1 MIRKLIIIVPS
12 LVILI
17 LTASASFLLSDKII
31 SRIKASL
38 IYGPQAVSYVLRKTN
53 EPDWA
58 VQCLLSPANNTLWG
72 IHHIIIRYDAGH
84 SGAFASDKQDP
95 YKDHFLVSKTD
106 RENENNPLYNLIKDR
121 IEKVAKGTGDIS
133 NIHSIRFYS
142 FEKAR
147 QVSKNKL
154 LERDNPD
161 TIHIKIYSYRDT
173 EVINSNKITLE
184 FLFYRPRN
192 FSSPLLQKSAPLPL
206 DLNDSD
212 EVNKDKIMKT
222 IDAQL
227 SRINFTTCSNKVY
240 LGMMNCF

>member
-1 MIRKLIIIVPS
+1 MMRKFIIIVPS

-17 LTASASFLLSDKII
+17 LSASASFLLSDKII

-38 IYGPQAVSYVLRKTN
+38 IYGPQAVSYVLQKTN

-58 VQCLLSPANNTLWG
+58 IQCLLNPANNTLWG
-72 IHHIIIRYDAGH
+72 IHHIVIRYDAGH
-84 SGAFASDKQDP
+84 SGAFASEKKDP

-106 RENENNPLYNLIKDR
+106 RENESNPLYNLIKDR
-121 IEKVAKGTGDIS
+121 IEKVTKGTGDIPS
-133 NIHSIRFYS
+133 IHSIEFYS

-147 QVSKNKL
+147 RVGTGKL
-154 LERDNPD
+154 LERNNPD

-192 FSSPLLQKSAPLPL
+192 FSGPLLRKSAPLPL

-212 EVNKDKIMKT
+212 ELNKDKIMKT
-222 IDAQL
+222 IDAQI
-227 SRINFTTCSNKVY
+227 SGINFTTCANKVY